1 MVILSTVAHIC
12 KRYKQCLKCNKHFS
26 KHNTVLSAPNTVLSK
41 YNTMPSKHNTVLSKH
56 NTIYGNTIQYLQT
69 QRKSSK
75 TQLYICETQHKIFRY
90 VMQDVNTIRIINP
103 PLLNRWH
110 ALHFPAIL
118 VRHFAWKNCFV
129 LAVEPVWKLFQKAE
143 SDSSESET
151 DKGAAK
157 YSSFKNYA
165 AQESEVRSTHFRS
178 SGSKGRGQKKKEED
192 PFVLINI
199 DLMQFIGPDV
209 PTPIRGKT
217 FSTPDHQLPFQQ
229 R

>member
-1 MVILSTVAHIC
+1 METQLSIC
-12 KRYKQCLKCNKHFS
+12 K
-26 KHNTVLSAPNTVLSK
+26 
-41 YNTMPSKHNTVLSKH
+41 
-56 NTIYGNTIQYLQT
+56 T

-90 VMQDVNTIRIINP
+90 LMQDVNTIQIINP

-118 VRHFAWKNCFV
+118 VRHFAWKKCFV

-143 SDSSESET
+143 SDSSVRET

-178 SGSKGRGQKKKEED
+178 SGSKRKWRRKKRPRCDNSD
-192 PFVLINI
+192 PWQDILYTW
-199 DLMQFIGPDV
+199 PS
-209 PTPIRGKT
+209 TPISAKVSIRLIKKLT
-217 FSTPDHQLPFQQ
+217 YLILLLTCSLRIIDHLSFKSELDVKHPPHFNL
-229 R
+229 

>member
-1 MVILSTVAHIC
+1 METQLSIC
-12 KRYKQCLKCNKHFS
+12 K
-26 KHNTVLSAPNTVLSK
+26 
-41 YNTMPSKHNTVLSKH
+41 
-56 NTIYGNTIQYLQT
+56 T

-75 TQLYICETQHKIFRY
+75 TQLYICETHHKIFRY
-90 VMQDVNTIRIINP
+90 VMQDVNTLRIINP
-103 PLLNRWH
+103 PLLNRRH

-118 VRHFAWKNCFV
+118 VRHFAWKKCFV

-143 SDSSESET
+143 SDSSVSET

-165 AQESEVRSTHFRS
+165 AQKSEVRSTHFRS

-209 PTPIRGKT
+209 TTPIRGKT

>member
-1 MVILSTVAHIC
+1 
-12 KRYKQCLKCNKHFS
+12 
-26 KHNTVLSAPNTVLSK
+26 
-41 YNTMPSKHNTVLSKH
+41 
-56 NTIYGNTIQYLQT
+56 
-69 QRKSSK
+69 
-75 TQLYICETQHKIFRY
+75 
-90 VMQDVNTIRIINP
+90 MQDVNTIQIINP

-118 VRHFAWKNCFV
+118 VRHFAWKKCFV

-143 SDSSESET
+143 SDSSVSET

-178 SGSKGRGQKKKEED
+178 SGSKRRGQKKKEAD
-192 PFVLINI
+192 PFVLINTG
-199 DLMQFIGPDV
+199 LMQFIGPDV
-209 PTPIRGKT
+209 TTPIRGKT
-217 FSTPDHQLPFQQ
+217 FYTPDHQLPFQQ